1 MKNTKKST
9 LFVSIFLK
17 MSFSNV
23 DCLIGKVTGGSII
36 GLDGGTWASTP
47 GFYGSTSEFS
57 LFKEAFNPSSEMI
70 FKGIVFLGETYV
82 VTDISSEVVVAKKG
96 TNSLVIVKC
105 VNCLVIGYH
114 DDSIKFETCY
124 KAVVDLAHTLSQHTE
139 N

>member
-1 MKNTKKST
+1 
-9 LFVSIFLK
+9 

-82 VTDISSEVVVAKKG
+82 VTDINSKVVVAKKG

-105 VNCLVIGYH
+105 ENCLVIGYH
-114 DDSIKFETCY
+114 DDSIKFQSCY
-124 KAVVDLAHTLSQHTE
+124 DAVVNLASSIQQQLQQESNSTK
-139 N
+139 

>member
-105 VNCLVIGYH
+105 SNCLVIGYH
-114 DDSIKFETCY
+114 DDSIKFETCK
-124 KAVVDLAHTLSQHTE
+124 KAVVDLANQISNSE
-139 N
+139 NE